1 MCLSP
6 SSNTVILFPPNPELY
21 GSALAHVTTNGIMAG
36 GLEPH
41 FHTVY
46 YQRCRVLGLGFKW
59 PDLVPSV
66 PKPKAVLSQES
77 LFCVYGIIVSQLVL
91 ESGPRGTWSDSEFIS
106 KAKLGYLKRWHC
118 LFWEMDLPD
127 DF

>member
-21 GSALAHVTTNGIMAG
+21 GSALAHVTTNCIMAG

-77 LFCVYGIIVSQLVL
+77 LFCVYGIIVTV
-91 ESGPRGTWSDSEFIS
+91 GFRIW
-106 KAKLGYLKRWHC
+106 AKGNMVR
-118 LFWEMDLPD
+118 F
-127 DF
+127 